1 MYFLHDYC
9 VNTYNDSFRMFVR
22 RTNARGPRSRTRQV
36 LDTLIKK
43 LRDIVKKKKA
53 SNSRRDSLYPTY
65 L

>member
-1 MYFLHDYC
+1 
-9 VNTYNDSFRMFVR
+9 
-22 RTNARGPRSRTRQV
+22 